1 MTLAYPLTL
10 AQFWDLLPISTV
22 AMDCAPQLE
31 MSGTGAGQQLTR
43 ELAPALWRG
52 TVTLGNL
59 TPAEAADALALLD
72 LARQSGAS
80 FLATNLLRPY
90 PAADPDAMILGPTA
104 PTVQSIGAT
113 RRDMRITGLPAR
125 YVLTRGDLIGISW
138 GASPVRYGIH
148 RIVVGGIA
156 DPAGLTG
163 WIEVAPALP
172 AGLVSASAVA
182 LSRPAF
188 KAMLVPGSVRAG
200 TQRRGLVEGAAFD
213 LIQTLR

>member
-22 AMDCAPQLE
+22 SLDCAPQLE

-59 TPAEAADALALLD
+59 TPAEAAEAAALID
-72 LARQSGAS
+72 LARASGAS
-80 FLATNLLRPY
+80 FMARNLMRTY
-90 PAADPDAMILGPTA
+90 PAADPDAMILGA
-104 PTVQSIGAT
+104 ASPTVQAIGAT
-113 RRDMRITGLPAR
+113 RRDLRITGLPAR

-138 GASPVRYGIH
+138 GTSPVRYGVH
-148 RIVVGGIA
+148 RIVIGGLA
-156 DPAGLTG
+156 DTAGLTG

-172 AGLVSASAVA
+172 AGLVTTSAVV

-188 KAMLVPGSVRAG
+188 KAMVVPGSVRAG

-213 LIQTLR
+213 LVQTLR